1 MIRAC
6 LLVIA
11 GGLAAQ
17 HSRVPLSSD
26 LCTLGL
32 VASLS
37 LLCSK
42 RTRGA
47 GFLFTGFLL
56 FMQAGLEIIDD
67 RLDDRFAGDSM
78 LTQVRIV
85 DFPEVSGK
93 SVHLLVSPIRDPR
106 LPRLSR
112 VSWYAAPVAP
122 ALGETWELE
131 LRLRPPRGSSNPGV
145 FDYEAWLFRQRIHAT
160 GYVVPGKRNRLL
172 DSTGA
177 GPRNAVRQDFV
188 NLALEAS
195 SAQAAV
201 IAAVG
206 VGTRHLVSS
215 DQWERYAASGTSHLM
230 AISGLHVGLAAA
242 SAYLAFSVVF
252 GASGIVANPQAMA
265 LPCSVLAAA
274 AYAALSGFGVPAQRA
289 TLMLVIATVAVA
301 RRRQVD
307 PAAILAAAALAV
319 YLVDPVS
326 LMAPGFS
333 LSFLA
338 VVVLLWLARHQ
349 QSPVAGFRARRL
361 RALQRLLTMQCFLL
375 LGLMPLTVLLFQ
387 RMAILAMPANL
398 VAVPVF
404 SFVTVPL
411 TLVSLAIGPLS
422 ESAARVTLQL
432 AAAGVAWVEACIDGL
447 LHLPLA
453 DIRIASISGFMWI
466 GVFLPALWVL
476 LPKGWPGRRLALLA
490 AAALVM
496 QVPDPPPRG
505 CLDAHVLD
513 AGQGLAVVIQTHRH
527 FLVYDAGMSFR
538 GGGSVGEQVVLPFLV
553 SKGATRIDWVII
565 SHADLDHSGGLKA
578 LTEHAEIGALLA
590 GEYLPG
596 ALQCMIGQAWF
607 ADGLHF
613 RILHPASSGD
623 GVGNNASCV
632 LLVTAG
638 RHGVLLT
645 GDIEAEAE
653 REILQRSDLRDI
665 DVVVVPHHGSLTSSI
680 MPFVDAASPFVAVVS
695 AGHRNR
701 WGFPKEAVA
710 ERWRSVGA
718 EVVTTASS
726 GAVSLRLCREG
737 GLVGFTED
745 RERRR
750 RFWREGPR

>member
-32 VASLS
+32 VASLC
-37 LLCSK
+37 LLCRK

-56 FMQAGLEIIDD
+56 FMQVGLEIIDD
-67 RLDDRFAGDSM
+67 RLDERFAGDSM
-78 LTQVRIV
+78 LTQVRIA
-85 DFPEVSGK
+85 DFPEVSGE
-93 SVHLLVSPIRDPR
+93 SLHLLVSPIRDPR

-131 LRLRPPRGSSNPGV
+131 LRLRPPRGSSNPGA

-172 DSTGA
+172 ESTGA
-177 GPRNAVRQDFV
+177 SPRNVVRQDFV
-188 NLALEAS
+188 NLALEV
-195 SAQAAV
+195 SAAEAAV

-206 VGTRHLVSS
+206 VGARHLVSS

-242 SAYLAFSVVF
+242 SAYLAFSVIF
-252 GASGIVANPQAMA
+252 GVSGIVANPQAMA

-307 PAAILAAAALAV
+307 PAVVLAAAALAV
-319 YLVDPVS
+319 YLIDPVS
-326 LMAPGFS
+326 VMAPGFS

-338 VVVLLWLARHQ
+338 VAALLWLARHQ
-349 QSPVAGFRARRL
+349 QSPVAGFPARQL

-387 RMAILAMPANL
+387 RIAMLAMPANL

-411 TLVSLAIGPLS
+411 TLVSLVIRPLS

-432 AAAGVAWVEACIDGL
+432 AAAGVAWVEAFIDGL

-453 DIRIASISGFMWI
+453 DIRIASISGFMWV
-466 GVFLPALWVL
+466 GVLLPALWVL
-476 LPKGWPGRRLALLA
+476 LPKGWPGRRLAPLA
-490 AAALVM
+490 AAALVV
-496 QVPDPPPRG
+496 QVPDAPPRG
-505 CLDAHVLD
+505 CLDTHVLD
-513 AGQGLAVVIQTHRH
+513 AGQGLAVVIQTHRR

-553 SKGATRIDWVII
+553 SRGATRIDWVLI

-578 LTEHAEIGALLA
+578 LTEHAEIGSLLA
-590 GEYLPG
+590 GEALPG
-596 ALQCMIGQAWF
+596 ALQCVTGQAWF
-607 ADGLHF
+607 ADGLQF
-613 RILHPASSGD
+613 RILHPASSSEGA
-623 GVGNNASCV
+623 GNNASCV

-645 GDIEAEAE
+645 GDIEAKAE

-665 DVVVVPHHGSLTSSI
+665 DIVVVPHHGSLTSSS
-680 MPFVDAASPFVAVVS
+680 MPFVDAASPLVAVVS
-695 AGHRNR
+695 AGYRNR

-737 GLVGFTED
+737 GLVGITKD

-750 RFWREGPR
+750 RFWREGPG